1 MLETRERPLLVEAVQ
16 GRDQPLDG
24 FVLEADVEAQLRQS
38 CYPAVR
44 RVTCRLHDGVLTL
57 RGRVS
62 SYYLKQIAQTLAHD
76 RLRGAARVHNAL
88 DVVPPEPSG
97 PHRFE
102 ADAGD
107 A

>member
-1 MLETRERPLLVEAVQ
+1 
-16 GRDQPLDG
+16 LD
-24 FVLEADVEAQLRQS
+24 
-38 CYPAVR
+38 
-44 RVTCRLHDGVLTL
+44 DGVLTL
-57 RGRVS
+57 RGRVP
-62 SYYLKQIAQTLAHD
+62 SYYLKQIAQTLAHE
-76 RLRGAARVHNAL
+76 RLRGAARLHNAL